1 MFDIL
6 RSIILNMCPM
16 CVLDPNVG
24 SCRTCIVVPIFDF
37 R

>member
-1 MFDIL
+1 MLYIL
-6 RSIILNMCPM
+6 RNIILNMYPM